1 MTATKDLQTGRT
13 HILGMGAYLPERVMT
28 NDEWGQYVDTS
39 DEWITARTGIKR
51 RRIAAPDESTVDFA
65 VAAARSA
72 LEQAEI
78 RPHDLE
84 EIIVA
89 TDTPEVCVPDTAA
102 FVQHKLCARE
112 IPAYDLAG
120 SGCAGFLQA
129 LDVARARSFFGV
141 GPILVVGVELVSR
154 LINWHDR
161 NTCVLFGDAAA
172 AFVVGAGPGRAEILS
187 AVAGTDGSKA
197 GILMIEVGGTR
208 RPFDAEAAR
217 DESHRHITM
226 NGREVFKEAV
236 RRMSEGALS
245 VLAKAGFSI
254 RDLNLLIPHQA
265 NLRIIE
271 AVAKSLGLTPDKL
284 YVNIQE
290 YGNTGSASAPLALWE
305 ADRRGLIKPGDL
317 VLLTSFGA
325 GFHWAAALLRF

>member
-1 MTATKDLQTGRT
+1 MTSTNDRRAGRT

-28 NDEWGQYVDTS
+28 NEEWAQYVDTS

-51 RRIAAPDESTVDFA
+51 RRIAAPDESTVDLA
-65 VAAARSA
+65 LAAARSA
-72 LEQAEI
+72 LGQAGI
-78 RPHDLE
+78 RPQDLE
-84 EIIVA
+84 EIIIA
-89 TDTPEVCVPDTAA
+89 TDAPEVRVPDTAA
-102 FVQHKLCARE
+102 FVQHELGARE

-129 LDVARARSFFGV
+129 LDVARARVFFGV

-154 LINWHDR
+154 LISWHDR

-172 AFVVGAGPGRAEILS
+172 AFVVGPGPGQAEILS

-208 RPFDAEAAR
+208 RPFTAEAAR
-217 DESHRHITM
+217 EESHKRVDM
-226 NGREVFKEAV
+226 NGRELFKEAV
-236 RRMSEGALS
+236 RRMTEGARR
-245 VLAKAGFSI
+245 VLDEAGFSI
-254 RDLNLLIPHQA
+254 QDLDLIVPHQA

-271 AVAKSLGLTPDKL
+271 SVAKSLGLTPDKL

-290 YGNTGSASAPLALWE
+290 YGNTGSASVPLALWE
-305 ADRRGLIKPGDL
+305 ARQRGVVKPGDL